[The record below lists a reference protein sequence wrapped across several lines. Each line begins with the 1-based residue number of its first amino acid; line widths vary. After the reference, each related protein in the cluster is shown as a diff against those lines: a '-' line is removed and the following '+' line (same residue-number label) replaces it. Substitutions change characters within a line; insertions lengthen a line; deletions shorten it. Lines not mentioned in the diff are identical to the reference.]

1 MRSRGRSTASVFA
14 LAVMS
19 SRVGGVGILARLRW
33 LDDHLGEAKLR
44 AFLRRSGRTF
54 LAAADDGGGGEVN
67 VGKPSLQP
75 ACAPLGER
83 AVQLGPTD
91 PISMSDDRYA
101 RRCKRARED
110 RLQCFRDGRS
120 LVLLRISEDAVLC
133 RRSIGV
139 SSGVTTRAGVHG
151 SGGHPR
157 THVSSPSKNVRC
169 SLRPGK
175 PEVMRQTG
183 FGKPC
188 ARKPSTR
195 LAFGFLD
202 PRSLL
207 YYILL
212 N

>member
-1 MRSRGRSTASVFA
+1 MSESRRFNQ
-14 LAVMS
+14 
-19 SRVGGVGILARLRW
+19 
-33 LDDHLGEAKLR
+33 R
-44 AFLRRSGRTF
+44 ARRSESARF
-54 LAAADDGGGGEVN
+54 
-67 VGKPSLQP
+67 SS
-75 ACAPLGER
+75 
-83 AVQLGPTD
+83 GP
-91 PISMSDDRYA
+91 PIRSVCPTIDA
-101 RRCKRARED
+101 WRCKRARED

-120 LVLLRISEDAVLC
+120 LVLLRISQDAVPPPPPLC